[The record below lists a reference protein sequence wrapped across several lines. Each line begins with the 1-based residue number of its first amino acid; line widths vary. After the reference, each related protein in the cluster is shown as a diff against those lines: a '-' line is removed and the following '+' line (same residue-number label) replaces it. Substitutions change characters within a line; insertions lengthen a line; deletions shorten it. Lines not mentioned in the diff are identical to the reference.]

1 MESGW
6 PTSMEIS
13 KRVLVKKAYHPN
25 ASSGTPG
32 RLPPPPFHTLEAE
45 TQYQHGRHT

>member
-1 MESGW
+1 MESEW

-32 RLPPPPFHTLEAE
+32 ILPPRLVVKSIDVILI
-45 TQYQHGRHT
+45 